1 MGCYMQHTVIVALSS
16 IGDEHTLFVDD
27 EDDAPSKRKRLFL
40 GLVTWENRSG
50 IERNRRSGLSLS
62 SVVRSWRTRT
72 QVD

>member
-40 GLVTWENRSG
+40 GLVTGRIDRGSNETDEVAYHYRQW
-50 IERNRRSGLSLS
+50 
-62 SVVRSWRTRT
+62 
-72 QVD
+72 